1 MLYSILQQNLTK
13 EQKAYINFDSEN
25 TQRVIN
31 ALNRCLINNTPTS
44 SVYWF
49 QQFPIETQRISQV
62 LGQLNFIDSRVQKK
76 FAQISV
82 NTSKILEFVIAN
94 ELTEYRINS
103 KLDKYM
109 PRLDNTFKASWYTR
123 RSDGKLVNNHQIRV
137 GFRDSAKCLFQ
148 YVTAMI
154 NKYYDAIVAN
164 TTKTIAKAVDKGT
177 IKDEFFDDEANYEA
191 IATQVI
197 DNILYN
203 EGVEYNNEY
212 SLHEGRGRNVY
223 GSLRR
228 VFNMIGYK
236 DARALLISSQP
247 VTITPDSKQELD
259 DIYYFVAEL
268 TGSKAKTEY
277 FKIQD
282 GIKAYRE
289 RHLPVLDLSSE
300 EDRKDLH
307 ELIWLER
314 IYQSLDT
321 LYANGTIEWTVP
333 LEIDASMSINQF
345 VAALTGDIRLARRT
359 NMLGF
364 KLTDPWYIEG
374 VKRLHGKLVGTPTL
388 I

>member
-137 GFRDSAKCLFQ
+137 GFRDSAKCSFQ
-148 YVTAMI
+148 YDTAMI
-154 NKYYDAIVAN
+154 N
-164 TTKTIAKAVDKGT
+164 
-177 IKDEFFDDEANYEA
+177 
-191 IATQVI
+191 
-197 DNILYN
+197 
-203 EGVEYNNEY
+203 
-212 SLHEGRGRNVY
+212 
-223 GSLRR
+223 
-228 VFNMIGYK
+228 
-236 DARALLISSQP
+236 
-247 VTITPDSKQELD
+247 
-259 DIYYFVAEL
+259 
-268 TGSKAKTEY
+268 
-277 FKIQD
+277 
-282 GIKAYRE
+282 
-289 RHLPVLDLSSE
+289 
-300 EDRKDLH
+300 
-307 ELIWLER
+307 
-314 IYQSLDT
+314 
-321 LYANGTIEWTVP
+321 
-333 LEIDASMSINQF
+333 
-345 VAALTGDIRLARRT
+345 
-359 NMLGF
+359 
-364 KLTDPWYIEG
+364 
-374 VKRLHGKLVGTPTL
+374 
-388 I
+388 